1 MNKAWKYFCRSLSHN
16 LHIPVHGR
24 FLGDQCNQASRSL
37 MRYSQLFGTHEA
49 VFNWRGSGH
58 VSRKVARLLDSFRPG
73 STSYCPF
80 PGKNFE
86 ADGNNNHRPPPFQP
100 PAQPFPLL
108 RPSEVPVERP
118 EFRTQPLDI
127 PPTTQHASPPS
138 TPPSLVSYLSHLDL
152 FFILIPNT
160 SPSAWLSSPV
170 NDSPIKREP
179 RRRNPSAA
187 LSPPRQTS
195 ALLSCS
201 SKWSKQSPG
210 GNTSNQVRWIPSLR
224 NIWNNL

>member
-138 TPPSLVSYLSHLDL
+138 TPPSLVIFL
-152 FFILIPNT
+152 FFPPRPFLYLDSKYFSISLTLIPSQWLPHQAWAEKKKPVGSFI
-160 SPSAWLSSPV
+160 SPSADLGPSILFFKM
-170 NDSPIKREP
+170 IKAVARWEHIEP
-179 RRRNPSAA
+179 SEVDPF
-187 LSPPRQTS
+187 P
-195 ALLSCS
+195 
-201 SKWSKQSPG
+201 
-210 GNTSNQVRWIPSLR
+210 
-224 NIWNNL
+224 